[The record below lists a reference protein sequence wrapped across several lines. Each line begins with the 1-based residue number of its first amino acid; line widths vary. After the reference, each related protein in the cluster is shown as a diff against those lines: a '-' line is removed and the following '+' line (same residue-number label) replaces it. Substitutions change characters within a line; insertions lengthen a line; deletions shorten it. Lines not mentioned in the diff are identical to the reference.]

1 MSLVWWRLC
10 PARGVS
16 PLEPE
21 HAQEG
26 CVLTGGLERRTARD
40 AQKARRRL
48 PPVVRELPSSGRP
61 EEGREQ
67 ERGQKDGI
75 HRAFF
80 ALLRLPP
87 EHDELAPARLVPVY
101 PLAHVRARRRGGGDL
116 GSASRPGKKGSDA
129 EQEGGDRY
137 ERSAADEPPRQ
148 RKPHDPCIVNHAR
161 EHAPREPESAFCGL
175 NYLVLDPGCSYKQ
188 WQR

>member
-1 MSLVWWRLC
+1 V
-10 PARGVS
+10 RGVS

-26 CVLTGGLERRTARD
+26 CILTGGLERRTARD

-61 EEGREQ
+61 EKGHEQ

-75 HRAFF
+75 HRAFI

-87 EHDELAPARLVPVY
+87 EHDEMAPARRVPVHS
-101 PLAHVRARRRGGGDL
+101 LAHVRARRCGGGDL
-116 GSASRPGKKGSDA
+116 RSTSRPGKKGPDA
-129 EQEGGDRY
+129 EQERGDRY
-137 ERSAADEPPRQ
+137 ECSAADEPP
-148 RKPHDPCIVNHAR
+148 
-161 EHAPREPESAFCGL
+161 G
-175 NYLVLDPGCSYKQ
+175 
-188 WQR
+188 